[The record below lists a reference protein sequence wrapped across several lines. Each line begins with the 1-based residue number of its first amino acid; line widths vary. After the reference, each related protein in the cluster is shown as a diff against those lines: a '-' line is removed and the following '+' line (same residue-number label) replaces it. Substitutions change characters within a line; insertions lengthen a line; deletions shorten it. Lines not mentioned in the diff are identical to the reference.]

1 MDAGEILKREPE
13 DLHARCRGEQRAE
26 APVVSPG
33 EFYSLPEKGS
43 ASLAPADNRS
53 PLFFRG
59 TAAFCCLA
67 VSAILAAIPTKVEG
81 WPDMGKKKQNLNY
94 ARNMDIDNWHDR
106 QVCKRLAAQMAQ
118 QERDFIRAHGGDSN
132 EQLQERVLK
141 RARQLGRMPHPLEI
155 PGGRYIQQRL
165 GDWGALALSLGYTPV
180 SQRRGAAAYKRIKDQ
195 ATEDFFRERRAQRA
209 EKKLEKL
216 AKHKE
221 ANRIQAAW
229 EKSGRQM
236 SKQSAQD
243 K

>member
-1 MDAGEILKREPE
+1 
-13 DLHARCRGEQRAE
+13 
-26 APVVSPG
+26 
-33 EFYSLPEKGS
+33 
-43 ASLAPADNRS
+43 
-53 PLFFRG
+53 
-59 TAAFCCLA
+59 
-67 VSAILAAIPTKVEG
+67 
-81 WPDMGKKKQNLNY
+81 
-94 ARNMDIDNWHDR
+94 MDIDNWHDR
-106 QVCKRLAAQMAQ
+106 QVRKRLAAQLEQ
-118 QERDFIRAHGGDSN
+118 QEREFIQAHGGDSN
-132 EQLQERVLK
+132 EQLEERVLK

-165 GDWGALALSLGYTPV
+165 GDWEALALSLGYAPV
-180 SQRRGAAAYKRIKDQ
+180 SQRMGAAAYKRIKDQ